1 MSFHSTTDSG
11 ITVNRFSQDLQLID
25 MELPAAALG
34 VCMALSFGV
43 AQFVLVCVSSRYMTI
58 LLPFLLVALYAL
70 QHFYLRT
77 ARQLRLL
84 DIEYKAP
91 LYTQLMETVSGLVT
105 IRAFHW
111 ESRSTAKN
119 LRILDISQ
127 QPSYLLYCVQRWLQF
142 SVNIV
147 IMLLAVILIVLT
159 TTLREKIGPGYVGIA
174 LSNILAFSAT
184 MQATINSWV
193 QLEIS
198 LGAVAR
204 IRSFSGDVKSED
216 EEAIER
222 LITAGKPAVLAE
234 PDLKGSG
241 AEIWPSRGHIEL
253 QDVCASYP

>member
-1 MSFHSTTDSG
+1 VKFFFGSLLTIS
-11 ITVNRFSQDLQLID
+11 
-25 MELPAAALG
+25 A
-34 VCMALSFGV
+34 ALSFGI
-43 AQFVLVCVSSRYMTI
+43 AQFVLICASSKYMAI
-58 LLPFLLVALYAL
+58 VIPFLLAVLYAI

-84 DIEYKAP
+84 DIELKAP
-91 LYTQLMETVSGLVT
+91 LYSQLMETVAGLIT

-119 LRILDISQ
+119 MKILDDSQ
-127 QPSYLLYCVQRWLQF
+127 QPSYLLYCVQRWLIF
-142 SVNIV
+142 AVNIV

-159 TTLREKIGPGYVGIA
+159 TTLREKIGPGFAGIA

-204 IRSFSGDVKSED
+204 IRSFAMQTTSED
-216 EEAIER
+216 DEA
-222 LITAGKPAVLAE
+222 LDVLATEGRNEQLIE
-234 PDLKGSG
+234 PNLNALGSTF
-241 AEIWPSRGHIEL
+241 WPSKGRIEVEAL
-253 QDVCASYP
+253 CASYPYVILN